1 MGPWFGLE
9 RPISRGPPNRS
20 VPKKYGDPDA
30 ATISGRIDDQPVAK
44 IQGVLAIVIGL
55 VVLFNAYVGV
65 HSFHSQWQQPR
76 CCYLRFA
83 GWVDTQVGPETR

>member
-44 IQGVLAIVIGL
+44 IQGVLAIVMGL

-65 HSFHSQWQQPR
+65 HSFTHSGNSRAAATCDLP
-76 CCYLRFA
+76 
-83 GWVDTQVGPETR
+83 GG